1 MRCMSLCCKRFI
13 NHTNFIHMK
22 FICILVGTLV
32 LSNLNTD
39 SPPHPFP
46 SLLDSVLLWQE
57 NIEMHFQ
64 EKTNQAD
71 VVCCLQHLQ
80 VLEYQIPNLRSIY
93 TCSCASK
100 LRREQGNFYKMCRRC
115 WNWGV
120 IFLVLLLTHL
130 QYGMKWWLL

>member
-1 MRCMSLCCKRFI
+1 MSLCCKRFI

-57 NIEMHFQ
+57 NIEMHLQ

-80 VLEYQIPNLRSIY
+80 VLYFFSLLSLSLSLSHGSVLPFRVSD
-93 TCSCASK
+93 SK
-100 LRREQGNFYKMCRRC
+100 S
-115 WNWGV
+115 
-120 IFLVLLLTHL
+120 
-130 QYGMKWWLL
+130 